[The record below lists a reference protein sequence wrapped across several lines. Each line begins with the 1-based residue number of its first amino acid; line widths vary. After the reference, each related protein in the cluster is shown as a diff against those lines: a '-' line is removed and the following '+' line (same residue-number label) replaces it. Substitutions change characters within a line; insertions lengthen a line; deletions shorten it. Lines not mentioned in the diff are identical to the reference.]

1 MWNKLYITYL
11 FLTVLCQ
18 TSLNAQNTLSNNRD
32 GKYTNPLIY
41 ADVPDMSMIR
51 VGDTYYMSS
60 TTMHMSPGVPIMKS
74 KDLVNWEIVNYAYTT
89 LGDMDELSLN
99 NGKNTYG
106 RGSWASCI
114 RYQKGLFYVSTFAQ
128 TTGKTYIWTT
138 KDIEKGPWIEHSF
151 RPSMHDHSL
160 FFDDD
165 KRIYLVTG
173 AGKLKIFELKE
184 DLSGVKEGTEKVLI
198 ENASAPAGD
207 IMLPAEGSQLF
218 KHDGKYYLYNICWPR
233 GGMRTVLV
241 HKADKITGPWEGKV
255 AFQDQGVAQG
265 GMIDTPDGRW
275 FAYLFQDHGSV
286 GRIPYIVPL
295 KWENGWPAIGVNG
308 KLPESIDLPV
318 SKGLMPGI
326 VASDEFN
333 RKKGEPAL
341 PLVWQWNH
349 NPDNNLWS
357 TTQRKGYLRL
367 TTGRIDT
374 TFLQA
379 RNALTQR
386 TFGPVSSGITSID
399 ITNMKEGDF
408 AGLVLLQKKFGQVGV
423 KFING
428 VKSIVMVNGESR
440 RPIEAQSVQLTQ
452 KTVYLKA
459 ECDFRN
465 KNDIAYF
472 FYSLDGKSW
481 TPIGSQLKMEYS
493 MPHFM
498 GYRFGLFNYSTKT
511 PGGFVDFDY
520 YRIEDKI
527 TKQ

>member
-1 MWNKLYITYL
+1 MKLTRFSLL
-11 FLTVLCQ
+11 FFLSVLCQ
-18 TSLNAQNTLSNNRD
+18 SSMVAQSKASSN
-32 GKYTNPLIY
+32 PIIF

-60 TTMHMSPGVPIMKS
+60 TTMHMNPGVPIMKS
-74 KDLVNWEIVNYAYTT
+74 KDLVNWELVNYAYNT
-89 LGDMDELSLN
+89 LGDMDELNLN
-99 NGKNTYG
+99 NGKSNYG
-106 RGSWASCI
+106 KGSWASTI
-114 RYQKGLFYVSTFAQ
+114 RFHNGLFYISTFVQ
-128 TTGKTYIWTT
+128 TTNKTYIFTT
-138 KDIEKGPWIEHSF
+138 KDIEKGPWVEHSF
-151 RPSMHDHSL
+151 KPSYHDNSL

-165 KRIYLVTG
+165 GHIYLVTG
-173 AGKLKIFELKE
+173 AGRLKIFEVKE
-184 DLSGVKEGTEKVLI
+184 DLSGVKDGTEKVLI
-198 ENASAPAGD
+198 ENASAPAGN
-207 IMLPAEGSQLF
+207 IGLPAEGSQLF

-241 HKADKITGPWEGKV
+241 HRADKITGPWEGKV

-286 GRIPYIVPL
+286 GRIPYIVPM
-295 KWENGWPAIGVNG
+295 KWEDGWPVIGVNG
-308 KLPESIDLPV
+308 KLPESLDLPA
-318 SKGLMPGI
+318 SKGITPGI
-326 VASDEFN
+326 VASDEFT
-333 RKKGEPAL
+333 RKKNDRAL

-349 NPDNNLWS
+349 KSDDGLWS
-357 TTQRKGYLRL
+357 VTQRKGYLRL

-374 TFLQA
+374 MFLQA
-379 RNALTQR
+379 RNTLTQR

-399 ITNMKEGDF
+399 VTNMKEGDF
-408 AGLVLLQKKFGQVGV
+408 AGLSLLQKKFGLVGV

-428 VKSIVMVNGESR
+428 VKSIVMVNGSGCIPVEN
-440 RPIEAQSVQLTQ
+440 QSITLTQ

-465 KNDIAYF
+465 KTDIGYF

-481 TPIGSQLKMEYS
+481 NPIGSQLKMEYS

-498 GYRFGLFNYSTKT
+498 GYRFGLFNYSTKN

-520 YRIEDKI
+520 FRIEDKI
-527 TKQ
+527 TKK